1 MWIRAKEAAI
11 ATRRAVA
18 RRVVEA
24 SERSAAEI
32 ERSVA
37 KGSIVVPRLR
47 RAYVDARIS
56 VPGQK

>member
-11 ATRRAVA
+11 AMRRAVS
-18 RRVVEA
+18 RRAVEA
-24 SERSAAEI
+24 GEI
-32 ERSVA
+32 GRSVT
-37 KGSIVVPRLR
+37 KGSIVVSHLR